1 MLKATAFAIFFMK
14 NSYGASIPLDF
25 TQQQPFETIEICEQA
40 KALVIEALD
49 DWPHG
54 ATCLPI
60 RFEVV
65 K

>member
-14 NSYGASIPLDF
+14 NGYGASVPLDF
-25 TQQQPFETIEICEQA
+25 MQQSPFETMEQCQQA
-40 KALVIEALD
+40 KALVSEALGG
-49 DWPHG
+49 WSYG
-54 ATCLPI
+54 EACLPI